1 MQGRSEIRRLR
12 SVCETTLKNYL
23 CIQLSVS
30 LSLACSLALSLS
42 LCLYLYVSLLYRE
55 RQIRPTHLHARENVR
70 EVNTR
75 ISLNFTCVYVYIYVY
90 THISIIHTR
99 THKYYLVPGLSRIT
113 WVFYTSARR
122 LLRERIIDDTSSYQA
137 LHLHFHILRRPPRAP
152 ASVSLSRLARARP
165 SSHDC
170 VLVYCRPCIHLV
182 VNRALLKS
190 P

>member
-75 ISLNFTCVYVYIYVY
+75 ISLNFTCVYVYICIHTYFYY
-90 THISIIHTR
+90 THTHAQVLLGPGAISYHLGVLHICKASTSGTHYRRYII
-99 THKYYLVPGLSRIT
+99 LSS
-113 WVFYTSARR
+113 SASA
-122 LLRERIIDDTSSYQA
+122 LSYSSA
-137 LHLHFHILRRPPRAP
+137 STPRARICQ
-152 ASVSLSRLARARP
+152 SQ
-165 SSHDC
+165 
-170 VLVYCRPCIHLV
+170 
-182 VNRALLKS
+182 
-190 P
+190 